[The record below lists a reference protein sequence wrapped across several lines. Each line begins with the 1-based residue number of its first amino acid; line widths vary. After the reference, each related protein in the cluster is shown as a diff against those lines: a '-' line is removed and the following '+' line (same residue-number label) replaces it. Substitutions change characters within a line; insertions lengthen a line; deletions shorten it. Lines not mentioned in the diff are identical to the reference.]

1 MKKIFFIALATLLFA
16 SCAVVKTEGTKIEFQ
31 PVQNY
36 FVKNN
41 LKSSVPN
48 KITTREEFEK
58 YFGTATIQWYGKPT
72 EVNFEKEFVIVVAL
86 PETDEQTTMKAV
98 NVFQGKNN
106 LEFSYTIERGAKQTY
121 KILPFVMVKV
131 DKKYD
136 LPLTL
141 VQVEAK

>member
-1 MKKIFFIALATLLFA
+1 MKKIFFISLVALLFA
-16 SCAVVKTEGTKIEFQ
+16 SCAVVKPEGAKVAFI

-41 LKSSVPN
+41 LKSPVPN
-48 KITTREEFEK
+48 KITTLEEFEK
-58 YFGTATIQWYGKPT
+58 FFGTATTQWYGKPT

-86 PETDEQTTMKAV
+86 PETDEQTTMRPIK
-98 NVFQGKNN
+98 VFQGKNN
-106 LEFSYTIERGAKQTY
+106 LEFCYTIEKGEKLTY

-141 VQVEAK
+141 IQVEAK